1 MTFEE
6 AIKERI
12 RKYYDPK
19 HDEDA
24 LESNKLTKNRYDRKY
39 FDDFEEEVL
48 TGKDKGGKK
57 NATKK

>member
-19 HDEDA
+19 HDEEG
-24 LESNKLTKNRYDRKY
+24 LESNKLTPSTYDRKY
-39 FDDFEEEVL
+39 FDKFEEEVL
-48 TGKDKGGKK
+48 SGREDKKK
-57 NATKK
+57 